1 MATPE
6 EFTHALDDMLFLT
19 GVYRSMRCNAIE
31 IQRDLAR
38 GVDPVEIARIANA
51 NVGEYKR
58 LLSMRQAV
66 RDDPELAKKLSAGL
80 TAAGIDPAEHDALLD
95 SLTAITDAQI
105 AKPVSG
111 DFAELAEFSVNSLAE
126 AAAPVLVV
134 QAAIAK
140 PA

>member
-38 GVDPVEIARIANA
+38 GKDPVEIARIANA
-51 NVGEYKR
+51 NAGEYKR
-58 LLSMRQAV
+58 LLSMRQAI
-66 RDDPELAKKLSAGL
+66 RDDAALSQKLSAGL
-80 TAAGIDPAEHDALLD
+80 LASGIDPAEHDALLA

-105 AKPVSG
+105 AKPVSA
-111 DFAELAEFSVNSLAE
+111 DVIALTSLAVDSLAE
-126 AAAPVLVV
+126 AAAPVL
-134 QAAIAK
+134 AEAIVK
-140 PA
+140 V